1 MNTLS
6 QSAAY
11 TGATK
16 FFLSN
21 SKDNSVKTALL
32 WPDQVHP
39 YFVITVFDI
48 LIWWMRS
55 IVIKENL
62 EKVTCNVWVMTLT
75 DSFQSLSKV
84 YHSLCYQ
91 PECNGKLHQGS
102 KVEACSQTI
111 TEAPDSQTECA
122 TQKMK
127 CVLQMQLFCV
137 MTSTKACIVTLSV
150 H

>member
-1 MNTLS
+1 M
-6 QSAAY
+6 
-11 TGATK
+11 
-16 FFLSN
+16 
-21 SKDNSVKTALL
+21 
-32 WPDQVHP
+32 
-39 YFVITVFDI
+39 
-48 LIWWMRS
+48 
-55 IVIKENL
+55 
-62 EKVTCNVWVMTLT
+62 EKLTCNVWVMTLT

-91 PECNGKLHQGS
+91 LECNGKLHQGS